1 MKVTEISK
9 ELGKQW
15 NDLSLELKS
24 VNQVLLLLNVY
35 LSFEEFFSQSR
46 ETQVKI

>member
-15 NDLSLELKS
+15 NGLNQELKS
-24 VNQVLLLLNVY
+24 VH
-35 LSFEEFFSQSR
+35 
-46 ETQVKI
+46 KIFGPLF

>member
-15 NDLSLELKS
+15 NNLNLELKS
-24 VNQVLLLLNVY
+24 VKKCQ
-35 LSFEEFFSQSR
+35 
-46 ETQVKI
+46 I